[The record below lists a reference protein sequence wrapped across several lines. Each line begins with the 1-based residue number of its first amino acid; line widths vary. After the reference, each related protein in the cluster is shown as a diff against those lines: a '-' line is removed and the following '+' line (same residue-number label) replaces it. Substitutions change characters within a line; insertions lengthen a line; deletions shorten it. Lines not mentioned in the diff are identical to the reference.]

1 MAPDFWN
8 DNRKA
13 QAQMQQLNALREE
26 VSTWESIATQLN
38 DLHGLVELLEEEPD
52 EEMQDEVAQSL
63 LSLEEQ
69 VKKLQFALMLN
80 GEHDEKNAI
89 LSIHAGSGGVDA
101 QDWAEMLLR
110 MYLRWAEHHHF
121 RTEVYDYSEGEE
133 AGLKSTTVEIT
144 GRYAYGYLRS
154 EIGTHRLIRLSPFD
168 AAHRRHTSFAKVEVL
183 PDIDDTI
190 EITIRPDDIETD
202 TYRSTGA
209 GGQHVNKTDSAV
221 RIRHLPS
228 GIVVT
233 CQNER
238 SQIQN
243 REVAMKLLRAR
254 LYELEQKKHEEET
267 ARLKGENVQA
277 DFGTQIRSVTVH
289 PYTIV
294 KDHRTNY
301 ETGNTEGYLA
311 GDVDPFIYAYLQ
323 DKAGGVMA
331 ARISHTFPSVAL
343 QHEKNFHTQKTPQ
356 RGCCG
361 VFHRLPC
368 TYIERQGVRSVQNR
382 VALHN
387 VQDNGVYAEP

>member
-1 MAPDFWN
+1 MAPDFWA
-8 DNRKA
+8 DNRRA
-13 QAQMQQLNALREE
+13 QAQMQQMNALREE
-26 VSTWESIATQLN
+26 VSTWEGIASQLN
-38 DLHGLVELLEEEPD
+38 DLHGLAQLLEEEPD
-52 EEMQDEVAQSL
+52 EEMQAEVAQSL
-63 LSLEEQ
+63 SSIEEQ
-69 VKKLQFALMLN
+69 VEKFQFALMLS

-89 LSIHAGSGGVDA
+89 LSVHAGSGGVDA

-110 MYLRWAEHHHF
+110 MYLRWAERHRF
-121 RTEVYDYSEGEE
+121 RTEVYDYSE
-133 AGLKSTTVEIT
+133 EIT

-190 EITIRPDDIETD
+190 EISIRPEDIEMD

-221 RIRHLPS
+221 RIRHLPT

-254 LYELEQKKHEEET
+254 LYELEQKKREEET

-277 DFGTQIRSVTVH
+277 DFGTQIRTVTVH
-289 PYTIV
+289 PYNIV
-294 KDHRTNY
+294 KDHRTGY
-301 ETGNTEGYLA
+301 ETSDTEDYLA
-311 GDVDPFIYAYLQ
+311 GNVDPFIYAYLQ
-323 DKAGGVMA
+323 GQAGGVA
-331 ARISHTFPSVAL
+331 AG
-343 QHEKNFHTQKTPQ
+343 E
-356 RGCCG
+356 
-361 VFHRLPC
+361 
-368 TYIERQGVRSVQNR
+368 Y
-382 VALHN
+382 
-387 VQDNGVYAEP
+387 

>member
-1 MAPDFWN
+1 MSPDFWN

-13 QAQMQQLNALREE
+13 QTQMQQLNALREE
-26 VSTWESIATQLN
+26 VSTWQEIATQLN
-38 DLHGLVELLEEEPD
+38 DLHALAELLDEEPD
-52 EEMQDEVAQSL
+52 KEMQDEVAQSL
-63 LSLEEQ
+63 QPLEEQ
-69 VKKLQFALMLN
+69 IEKLQFALMLN
-80 GEHDEKNAI
+80 GEHDEKNAL

-110 MYLRWAEHHHF
+110 MYLRWAERHHF
-121 RTEVYDYSEGEE
+121 RTEVYDYSEGDE

-154 EIGTHRLIRLSPFD
+154 EIGTQRLIRLSPFD

-190 EITIRPDDIETD
+190 EISIRPDDIEID

-221 RIRHLPS
+221 RIRHIPS

-254 LYELEQKKHEEET
+254 LYELEQKKREEET

-301 ETGNTEGYLA
+301 ETGDTEGYLA
-311 GDVDPFIYAYLQ
+311 GNVDPFIFAYLQ
-323 DKAGGVMA
+323 DKAGGVA
-331 ARISHTFPSVAL
+331 AD
-343 QHEKNFHTQKTPQ
+343 E
-356 RGCCG
+356 
-361 VFHRLPC
+361 
-368 TYIERQGVRSVQNR
+368 
-382 VALHN
+382 
-387 VQDNGVYAEP
+387 